1 MIKGAFNSA
10 PSFFIFISTSLL
22 LFHILFLF
30 LICRN
35 QIECIRGMRI
45 KYNYVVIEG
54 NIGAGKTTLASKIA
68 DQFNARLILERFAD
82 NPFLPKFYKD
92 PDKYSFP
99 LELSFLADRYRQ
111 LKEELV
117 AQDLFKTFTIAD
129 YYFMKSLVFA
139 ASTLTGDEYN
149 LYRQIFYIIY
159 GSLPKPDMY
168 VYLHLNPEKLL
179 QNIEKRGRN
188 YEKSI
193 TKEYLKKIQESYFS
207 FFKQNPENR
216 YLIID
221 INEIDFVENEN
232 HYARIIDTIFYD
244 DYPSGVNRVIL

>member
-1 MIKGAFNSA
+1 
-10 PSFFIFISTSLL
+10 
-22 LFHILFLF
+22 
-30 LICRN
+30 
-35 QIECIRGMRI
+35 MRI

-54 NIGAGKTTLASKIA
+54 NIGAGKTTLANKIA

-82 NPFLPKFYKD
+82 NPFLPKFYED

-99 LELSFLADRYRQ
+99 LELSFLADRFKQ

-117 AQDLFKTFTIAD
+117 AQDLFKTFTVAD

-159 GSLPKPDMY
+159 GSLPKPDIY
-168 VYLHLNPEKLL
+168 VYLHLNPGKLL

-193 TKEYLKKIQESYFS
+193 TKDYLKKIQESYFS
-207 FFKQNPENR
+207 FFRQNPENR

-221 INEIDFVENEN
+221 INEIDFVENEG
-232 HYARIIDTIFYD
+232 HYNRIIDTIFYD
-244 DYPSGVNRVIL
+244 DYPTGVNRVIL

>member
-1 MIKGAFNSA
+1 
-10 PSFFIFISTSLL
+10 
-22 LFHILFLF
+22 
-30 LICRN
+30 
-35 QIECIRGMRI
+35 MRI

-139 ASTLTGDEYN
+139 ASTLTGDEFN

-159 GSLPKPDMY
+159 GSLPKPDIY

-188 YEKSI
+188 YEQSI

-221 INEIDFVENEN
+221 INEIEFVENEI
-232 HYARIIDTIFYD
+232 HYALIIDKIFYD
-244 DYPSGVNRVIL
+244 NYPSGVNRVIL

>member
-1 MIKGAFNSA
+1 MK
-10 PSFFIFISTSLL
+10 
-22 LFHILFLF
+22 
-30 LICRN
+30 
-35 QIECIRGMRI
+35 I

-54 NIGAGKTTLASKIA
+54 NIGAGKTTLARKIA

-82 NPFLPKFYKD
+82 NPFLPKFYKE

-117 AQDLFKTFTIAD
+117 SQDLFKSFTVAD

-139 ASTLTGDEYN
+139 ASTLSGDEYN

-159 GSLPKPDMY
+159 GSLPKPDIY
-168 VYLHLNPEKLL
+168 VYLHLNPDKLL
-179 QNIEKRGRN
+179 LNIEKRGRN
-188 YEKSI
+188 YERSI
-193 TKEYLKKIQESYFS
+193 SWEYLKKIEESYFS
-207 FFKQNPENR
+207 FFRQNPENR

-221 INEIDFVENEN
+221 INEIDFVENN
-232 HYARIIDTIFYD
+232 DNYTRIVSTIFD
-244 DYPSGVNRVIL
+244 GEYPVGVTRVIL

>member
-1 MIKGAFNSA
+1 MI
-10 PSFFIFISTSLL
+10 
-22 LFHILFLF
+22 
-30 LICRN
+30 
-35 QIECIRGMRI
+35 I

-54 NIGAGKTTLASKIA
+54 NIGAGKTTLASRIS

-82 NPFLPKFYKD
+82 NPFLPKFYDD
-92 PDKYSFP
+92 PEKYSFP
-99 LELSFLADRYRQ
+99 LELSFLADRFKQ

-117 AQDLFKTFTIAD
+117 EQDLFKSFTVAD

-159 GSLPKPDMY
+159 SSLPKPDIY
-168 VYLHLNPEKLL
+168 VYLHLRPERLL
-179 QNIEKRGRN
+179 QNISKRGRN

-193 TKEYLKKIQESYFS
+193 TAEYLQKIQDNYFS
-207 FFKQNPENR
+207 LFKQNPENK

-221 INEIDFVENEN
+221 INEIDFVENRD
-232 HYARIIDTIFYD
+232 HYTRIIDTIFHD
-244 DYPSGVNRVIL
+244 EYPQGVNKVILQ